1 MIMFD
6 KRNGTTGALALVAAL
21 AIGGCDSG
29 TAPVEPAAPANE
41 AVVFQ
46 QGNDF
51 PAGFDGRWGVLD
63 SDCTSPVRGASEMYV
78 EIAGDTLKFHDRV
91 GTVSEMTAKSAEKV
105 TTKIDFTGRGETWYR
120 RTNWFLE
127 DDGKSLVRAD
137 TNPVVTMTY
146 SRCD

>member
-1 MIMFD
+1 MFGR
-6 KRNGTTGALALVAAL
+6 RNTITTALAAL
-21 AIGGCDSG
+21 AALTLAACDSG
-29 TAPVEPAAPANE
+29 TAPAEPAAAPVEE
-41 AVVFQ
+41 AVAFQ

-63 SDCTSPVRGASEMYV
+63 TDCSSPVRGASEMYV
-78 EIAGDTLKFHDRV
+78 EITGDTLKFHDRV

-146 SRCD
+146 SRCN